1 MRSWSILASFVICYA
16 AAPARGEIVILK
28 DGSRLVGEMASAKLS
43 LITLDGPV
51 KLDPLAIEKVLG
63 GSWLKATADQRTLS
77 INDLDSSGW
86 HVAARMITQRG
97 LWARAIEYA
106 DRALRAAAATGEEL
120 QLHGDLL
127 DLPIGTNFRNDPLTP
142 DSLATLLDA
151 CATSDSPARSVIARA
166 RLETKLAAFGEF
178 VPLPLVSALGQNLTA
193 KDPRTRVAALRAIAI
208 AHPADLASRIAE
220 TLIADRDAAVRAAA
234 LETAVAYGRNQH
246 ILVRVL
252 QELDKG
258 EKARAAAMDVLERL
272 ADPHAVAALIRTLDG
287 GGSGFAGFTSSMSV
301 TNQVAYV
308 SDFDVEVANAAF
320 IADPTVSVAQEGAT
334 LEVTVYGSSERGR
347 SRAERERIAR
357 LLERLTG
364 ARFGTDGK
372 AWSTWLAARPASRSA
387 SSRK

>member
-1 MRSWSILASFVICYA
+1 MRSRSILACFVACAA
-16 AAPARGEIVILK
+16 AAPARGEVVVLK
-28 DGSRLVGEMASAKLS
+28 DGSRLVGELATANDS

-51 KLDPLAIEKVLG
+51 KLDPRVVEKILG
-63 GSWLKATADQRTLS
+63 GNWVEATTDQRALS
-77 INDLDSSGW
+77 IDDTDSSRW

-106 DRALRAAAATGEEL
+106 DRALRAAAAAGEEL
-120 QLHGDLL
+120 QLHRDLL
-127 DLPIGTNFRNDPLTP
+127 DLPIGNCFRNDPLTP
-142 DSLATLLDA
+142 GSLATLLDA

-178 VPLPLVSALGQNLTA
+178 VPLPLISALGTGLTA

-208 AHPADLASRIAE
+208 VHPADLAPRIAE
-220 TLIADRDAAVRAAA
+220 TLIADGDAAVRRAA
-234 LETAVAYGRNQH
+234 LEAAVAYGRNQH

-287 GGSGFAGFTSSMSV
+287 GGSGFAGFTSSMAV

-308 SDFDVEVANAAF
+308 SDFDVEVANAAY
-320 IADPTVSVAQEGAT
+320 IANPTVSVAQEGAT
-334 LEVTVYGSSERGR
+334 LEVTVYGSSERGI
-347 SRAERERIAR
+347 SRAERDRIAH
-357 LLERLTG
+357 LLEHLTG
-364 ARFGTDGK
+364 ARFGTDAK
-372 AWSTWLAARPASRSA
+372 AWSNWLASN
-387 SSRK
+387 SSPSTK